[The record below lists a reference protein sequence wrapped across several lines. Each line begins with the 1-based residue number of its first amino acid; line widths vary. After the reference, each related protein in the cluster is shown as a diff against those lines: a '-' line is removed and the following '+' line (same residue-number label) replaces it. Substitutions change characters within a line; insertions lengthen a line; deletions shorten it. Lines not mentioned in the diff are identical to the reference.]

1 MKFEMPKILLTL
13 LFIIACSPSAFAF
26 SYNNC
31 NLTAEYGSGITS
43 RSIAVYGLAHY
54 EILAALNIH
63 SRAISLGGV
72 NRNSQKFNL
81 WVNARSGQHDMSHYK
96 LTRSAVEY
104 AQKLKSLPN
113 RYPTAAILKAQ
124 KAKLFLADYYHGIYP
139 PSARTV
145 RKNMHDEGIATYLAT
160 RQCKY
165 DQDSKYR
172 PTFQTLFADIG
183 RIAAITGRN
192 SRAKQLIGGYQT
204 RLLQL
209 DRKLQGIKKKRVFY
223 YQGGAEQ
230 LYGPPPSS
238 IAIAIIRRAGAVNYG
253 VKAVSDPA
261 LKWSDLRGANLDHIL
276 IPFNGDVQGLNRQ
289 KQLVAEHLKNTRAAK
304 QIIVIYE
311 QDWQDSP
318 AAIAATESLAVALH
332 PEAFPKN
339 FLKR

>member
-1 MKFEMPKILLTL
+1 MSNGEKFSYLLAGVESQDVDSLHQLFLAYQKSADGYVPFKDRPQMHSPKNNRAPACLSINFKMKFEMQKILLTL

-31 NLTAEYGSGITS
+31 NITVNYGSGITS

-81 WVNARSGQHDMSHYK
+81 WVNARSGQQNMSHYQ
-96 LTRSAVEY
+96 LTRSAVSY

-139 PSARTV
+139 LSAKTV
-145 RKNMHDEGIATYLAT
+145 RKNMHDGGIATYLAT

-192 SRAKQLIGGYQT
+192 SRAKTLISGYQT

-209 DRKLQGIKKKRVFY
+209 DRKLQG
-223 YQGGAEQ
+223 
-230 LYGPPPSS
+230 
-238 IAIAIIRRAGAVNYG
+238 
-253 VKAVSDPA
+253 D
-261 LKWSDLRGANLDHIL
+261 
-276 IPFNGDVQGLNRQ
+276 
-289 KQLVAEHLKNTRAAK
+289 
-304 QIIVIYE
+304 
-311 QDWQDSP
+311 
-318 AAIAATESLAVALH
+318 
-332 PEAFPKN
+332 
-339 FLKR
+339 